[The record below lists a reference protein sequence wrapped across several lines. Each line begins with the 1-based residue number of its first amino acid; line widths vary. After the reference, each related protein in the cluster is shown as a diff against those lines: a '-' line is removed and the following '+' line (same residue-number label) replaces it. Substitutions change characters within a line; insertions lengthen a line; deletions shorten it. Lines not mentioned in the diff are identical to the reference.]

1 MEYLKSA
8 VFSLVLL
15 LSMATLQA
23 QNHTNSWMRA
33 TLSIPVKDKFKSDRY
48 RIDAEVQHRRQNGFQ
63 NNNLFDKNLAFSFKN
78 WIHYQHSKGLKFSV
92 SPFAYY
98 SNYHIIN
105 SEADERANPN
115 SEVRFS
121 AAMEMNHEIVN
132 RLHVVGR
139 SALEYRIFEKHHKD
153 VLRFRNRLGLQYEF
167 NQHWKAVTSMEVLV
181 NLSGV
186 AATHFLDHNRFGRN
200 VEYHPTKSIKLE
212 LGYMYISRLRKTNIL
227 KIGENTFSLNL
238 TYQLSKRNRD

>member
-1 MEYLKSA
+1 
-8 VFSLVLL
+8 
-15 LSMATLQA
+15 
-23 QNHTNSWMRA
+23 MRA
-33 TLSIPVKDKFKSDRY
+33 TLSIPVKERFKVDG
-48 RIDAEVQHRRQNGFQ
+48 EVQHRRQNGFQ

-78 WIHYQHSKGLKFSV
+78 WIHYQHNQNLKFSV

-132 RLHVVGR
+132 RLHITGR
-139 SALEYRIFEKHHKD
+139 TALEYRIFEKHHKD
-153 VLRFRNRLGLQYEF
+153 VVRFRNRFGLQYEIS
-167 NQHWKAVTSMEVLV
+167 NDWKVVSFVEVLV

-186 AATHFLDHNRFGRN
+186 PPTHFMDHNRYGGN
-200 VEYHPTKSIKLE
+200 VEYHPTPNIKLE
-212 LGYMYISRLRKTNIL
+212 LGYIYISRLPKMNIQ
-227 KIGENTFSLNL
+227 KIGENTFFLNL
-238 TYQLSKRNRD
+238 TYQLTKRNKD